1 MKSHSRTPSKV
12 RPVQFAIIRIPPAM
26 IVQREFRQAHADRI
40 AANMDLNKI
49 GFPIVNLRDN
59 IAWMLDGQHRY
70 KALLKW
76 DPSLIDSTLECE
88 VYEGLTDQEMAEK
101 FIGVND
107 RKPIPPLDKFL
118 ISCTAGRE
126 RENSIRRTVES
137 NGQKIARNHNEG
149 ISVVGALGKVYDQ
162 SGDVVL
168 GQVIRTI
175 NLGFGGDPLG
185 FDRSVVEGLGLIYN
199 RFNGRTN
206 EKTMGHR
213 LNALKQG
220 ARELLRK
227 AESLRERTGQQKKH
241 CVAAVIVDIYN
252 KGEGSTNSKTRLPS
266 WWKETA

>member
-26 IVQREFRQAHADRI
+26 MVQREFRQAHADRI

-149 ISVVGALGKVYDQ
+149 ISVVGALGKV
-162 SGDVVL
+162 
-168 GQVIRTI
+168 
-175 NLGFGGDPLG
+175 
-185 FDRSVVEGLGLIYN
+185 
-199 RFNGRTN
+199 
-206 EKTMGHR
+206 
-213 LNALKQG
+213 
-220 ARELLRK
+220 
-227 AESLRERTGQQKKH
+227 
-241 CVAAVIVDIYN
+241 
-252 KGEGSTNSKTRLPS
+252 
-266 WWKETA
+266 